1 MNISA
6 FNKVLIYHLM
16 RVSVV
21 LIFIS
26 LITFQLLLAGPA
38 EGQDILTD
46 KVTIGLDNE
55 SLPIGLKKIE
65 AQSSFRFY
73 YRETDIKGLG
83 VLNMPVRTRT
93 LEQTLHELLQRTAIS
108 FRLIDKNIL
117 LELADNQNA
126 LTLKG
131 RVIDNHQ
138 KPLEF
143 ATVSIDKI
151 IDSGPVNAARADSS
165 KQVGQQQLT
174 HQDGSFSFSAAEG
187 TYQLSISYL
196 GSILYQSGPI
206 SLKADKDLG
215 PLNVQLT
222 DQHLQ
227 EVVIRSTKQ
236 QPLLQADGRKLI
248 YNLENSITAQGTN
261 VLEALKKAPGIIVS
275 QDNSITLNGTNG
287 TLVLINGRQTY
298 LQAEELAQLLKSMPS
313 SGVKN
318 IEIIKNPSAEYDA
331 AGTGGIINIVLKKSA
346 AEGFNGSINAGV
358 AYGKTLKQNT
368 NLNLNYRKGKMNL
381 FGSYNHTFGHYAMD
395 YDNDRITNGKIYLNS
410 NHDVDMQHRI
420 GSTVGADYTID
431 TTRIIGIVLNG
442 NFAAGG
448 GLITPLTNIYDQPTG
463 QLLQT
468 LKSQSSYPSQMANRY
483 NTNLNYRYKG
493 ANSTTL
499 NIDADFG
506 YFDASTDNLSTNTFY
521 SPAGEF
527 QSSNNFLVSNSRDIK
542 LFAVKADYGF
552 NLAKGRVS
560 TGVKFS
566 DVNANNVFNQ
576 YDVNSGV
583 HALDV
588 NLSNTFEY
596 REQITAGYLKYEAP
610 VSTSISF
617 DLGLRLE
624 NTHSDGDL
632 QPREGSSQLPTSVLR
647 DYLNLFPTAGINFKT
662 EKSGTFNLSFAR
674 RIDRPAYNNLN
685 PFSYPVDELS
695 YWKGNPFLKPQYANS
710 FSLLYTY
717 KNSTISAGYT
727 HTSDLS
733 SGVTELLDEDRIIM
747 VPRNIGLQDNF
758 NLTVTQQLTLTS
770 WWNMSITGIGY
781 HLTNKVGTAEYG
793 NYIPKRFSGTLN
805 AQQTFTLPGH
815 ITAEAAGVYN
825 TGYIAGLNTR
835 VKGNSQIDLGV
846 QRNLLHDKAT
856 LKLAATDL
864 FKANR
869 FNTDSQ
875 LNNLLLHTTYL
886 GESRQIRLNFTYR
899 FGNSKVKSQ
908 ENHESGLKNES
919 QRL

>member
-1 MNISA
+1 MRISI
-6 FNKVLIYHLM
+6 VLTL
-16 RVSVV
+16 
-21 LIFIS
+21 IS
-26 LITFQLLLAGPA
+26 LITFQILLAGPVK
-38 EGQDILTD
+38 GQDILTN
-46 KVTIGLDNE
+46 KVTMGLHNE
-55 SLPIGLKKIE
+55 SLASGLKKIE
-65 AQSSFRFY
+65 AQSPLRFY
-73 YRETDIKGLG
+73 YRKTDINNLG
-83 VLNMPVRTRT
+83 VISMPVRTRT
-93 LEQTLHELLQRTAIS
+93 LEQTLQELLLHTSIS
-108 FRLIDKNIL
+108 FRLIENNIL
-117 LELADNQNA
+117 LELTATQDA

-143 ATVSIDKI
+143 ATVSIHKI
-151 IDSGPVNAARADSS
+151 IDSGPATAGKPDSS
-165 KQVGQQQLT
+165 KQIVQQQLT
-174 HQDGSFSFSAAEG
+174 GQDGSFTFSAAEG
-187 TYQLSISYL
+187 TYQLTISYL
-196 GSILYQSGPI
+196 GSTLYQSEPI
-206 SLKADKDLG
+206 RLTADEDLG
-215 PLNVQLT
+215 ILNVQPV

-236 QPLLQADGRKLI
+236 PLLQTDGRKLI
-248 YNLENSITAQGTN
+248 YNVESSITAQGTN

-298 LQAEELAQLLKSMPS
+298 LQAEELAQLLISMPS

-346 AEGFNGSINAGV
+346 AEGFNGSVNAGV

-381 FGSYNHTFGHYAMD
+381 FGSYNHNFGHYAMD
-395 YDNDRITNGKIYLNS
+395 YDNDRTTNGKIYLNA

-431 TTRIIGIVLNG
+431 TTKIIGIVFNG

-448 GLITPLTNIYDQPTG
+448 GLITPLTNIFDQPTG

-468 LKSQSSYPSQMANRY
+468 LKSQSSYPIQMANRY
-483 NTNLNYRYKG
+483 NANLNYRYKG

-499 NIDADFG
+499 TIDADFG
-506 YFDASTDNLSTNTFY
+506 YFDANTDNLSTNTFY

-576 YDVNSGV
+576 YDANGSVNI
-583 HALDV
+583 LDV
-588 NLSNTFEY
+588 NLSNTFKY
-596 REQITAGYLKYEAP
+596 QEQITAGYLKYEAP
-610 VSTSISF
+610 ISTNISF

-632 QPREGSSQLPTSVLR
+632 QPRGGSSQLPTSVLR

-662 EKSGTFNLSFAR
+662 EQSGTFNLSFAR

-710 FSLLYTY
+710 ISLLYTY

-733 SGVTELLDEDRIIM
+733 SGVTELLDNDRIIM
-747 VPRNIGLQDNF
+747 VPRNIGFQDNF
-758 NLTVTQQLTLTS
+758 NLTVTQQLSLTS
-770 WWNMSITGIGY
+770 WWNLSVTGIGY
-781 HLTNKVGTAEYG
+781 HLTNKVGTVEYG
-793 NYIPKRFSGTLN
+793 NYLPSRFSGTIN

-815 ITAEAAGVYN
+815 ITAEAAAIYN

-835 VKGNSQIDLGV
+835 VKGNSQIDLGI

-875 LNNLLLHTTYL
+875 LNNLLLHTTYV
-886 GESRQIRLNFTYR
+886 GESRQIRLNFSYR
-899 FGNSKVKSQ
+899 FGNSRVKSQ